1 MSNTEITN
9 IKGYSQTGRAQYQRR
24 SRVYKANER
33 RFNNPLRAFIE
44 HKYPSIFTEYAQLYE
59 TMNRS
64 HPHRKNLTKTS
75 IFKHW
80 VSTSAPES
88 TSVENSSRND
98 IINQAL
104 REAIASIEQN
114 PPADEEDQQL
124 PPAVQQTPQQLPPP
138 VQQGPQQRYDNID
151 QILDEM
157 AADQDIRNMLDQPNP
172 QEDEGIE
179 LNLLDEIYDD
189 IQPLDY
195 TLEVEPGEL

>member
-1 MSNTEITN
+1 MSNTENTPN
-9 IKGYSQTGRAQYQRR
+9 KGYSQTGRALYQRR

-44 HKYPSIFTEYAQLYE
+44 HKYPAIFTEYAQLYE
-59 TMNRS
+59 TMNRAY
-64 HPHRKNLTKTS
+64 PHRKNLTKTS

-88 TSVENSSRND
+88 TSAENSSSNND

-104 REAIASIEQN
+104 REAIASIEHN
-114 PPADEEDQQL
+114 PPADEQSHQH
-124 PPAVQQTPQQLPPP
+124 PPP
-138 VQQGPQQRYDNID
+138 VQQGPQQLYNDIE

-157 AADQDIRNMLDQPNP
+157 AADRDIGDILDQPNP

-179 LNLLDEIYDD
+179 LNLVDEIYDD

-195 TLEVEPGEL
+195 TLEVELGEF